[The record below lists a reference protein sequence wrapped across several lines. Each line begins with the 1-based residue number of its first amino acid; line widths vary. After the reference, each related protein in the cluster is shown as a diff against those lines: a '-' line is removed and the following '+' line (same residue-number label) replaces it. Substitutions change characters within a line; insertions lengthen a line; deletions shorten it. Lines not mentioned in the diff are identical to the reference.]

1 MGGCPAVSHAR
12 GEALMSAVTT
22 QILAGFMGVLA
33 LGAAS
38 AAGASV
44 KGVVPADSPAHVATV
59 EVVEAEATAPSAFAV
74 ALREAVI
81 RQAALYGDAGRPIAL
96 KVELQRVHFKNPVKA
111 MLIGDDN
118 QAKGQVSIVDVE
130 NGQQTVTF
138 KVRVDAERGGAF
150 GQSIAEAIVGALD
163 PTGVV
168 DWTTAVGHAASA
180 NINYSG
186 TASNM
191 IANFASE
198 TLRQTFG
205 DTRTKAVRLA
215 QKQAQKLSRAK
226 TH

>member
-1 MGGCPAVSHAR
+1 
-12 GEALMSAVTT
+12 MSAVTT
-22 QILAGFMGVLA
+22 QILAGLRGALA

-38 AAGASV
+38 AASASV
-44 KGVVPADSPAHVATV
+44 KGVVPAGSPAYVTTV
-59 EVVEAEATAPSAFAV
+59 EVVEPEATAPSAFAV

-81 RQAALYGDAGRPIAL
+81 RQAALYGDAGRPIVL

-118 QAKGQVSIVDVE
+118 QAKGQVSVVDVE
-130 NGQQTVTF
+130 NGQPTATF

-150 GQSIAEAIVGALD
+150 GQSIAEAIVGAFD

-180 NINYSG
+180 NINHSG
-186 TASNM
+186 TATNM

-215 QKQAQKLSRAK
+215 QKQARKQNRTKA
-226 TH
+226 H